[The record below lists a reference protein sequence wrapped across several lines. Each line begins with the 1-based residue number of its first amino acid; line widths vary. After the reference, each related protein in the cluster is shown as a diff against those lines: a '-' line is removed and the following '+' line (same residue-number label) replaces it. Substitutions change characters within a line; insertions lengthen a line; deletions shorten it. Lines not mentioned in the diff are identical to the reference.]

1 MIDVFYTGTNR
12 SARERTVGMNILQT
26 PLFTRE
32 YESTL
37 SAVRDE
43 ILREAP
49 DCELVQLTDEIV
61 IFGSPQE
68 VTESALRRGLDVW
81 NVQLR
86 EREEGRAKA
95 EAEYMA
101 NTYRYDAWRARMTTW
116 LEEQEKQVQRRK
128 EVLDAL
134 SQGPPRDFEECG
146 FNERRL
152 RNFMVHRAT
161 RGRPEN
167 QWQT

>member
-49 DCELVQLTDEIV
+49 DCELVQLTDEVV
-61 IFGSPQE
+61 IFGFFRGGDGSSASP
-68 VTESALRRGLDVW
+68 
-81 NVQLR
+81 
-86 EREEGRAKA
+86 
-95 EAEYMA
+95 
-101 NTYRYDAWRARMTTW
+101 
-116 LEEQEKQVQRRK
+116 
-128 EVLDAL
+128 
-134 SQGPPRDFEECG
+134 
-146 FNERRL
+146 
-152 RNFMVHRAT
+152 
-161 RGRPEN
+161 RP
-167 QWQT
+167 